1 MALELG
7 LGLRVLLQVLN
18 VSASFEKQ
26 GQGEMGGAECKPSVM
41 GQFSGLPW

>member
-7 LGLRVLLQVLN
+7 LGLQVLLQVLN
-18 VSASFEKQ
+18 ASGSFEKQ
-26 GQGEMGGAECKPSVM
+26 GQGEKGVAECKPPLM